1 MTRTAG
7 LAAAAF
13 LGCTS
18 RESLPEPPAELDVPR
33 FRTLGVI
40 ANFQPLWAYADPYI
54 VDLTIP
60 KLGPERSGRLYSI
73 GSVARTGA
81 VVVAGSD
88 WSVSSLDP
96 LDAIEVGM
104 TRRGPDQAR
113 GPPFIP
119 EERVGLD
126 TLLQAYTAA
135 GAYAMQQERETG
147 TLEVGKAADLVV
159 LDRDLR
165 TIPPSEI
172 HRVKVLLT
180 LLEGREVYRSAE
192 LP

>member
-1 MTRTAG
+1 
-7 LAAAAF
+7 
-13 LGCTS
+13 
-18 RESLPEPPAELDVPR
+18 
-33 FRTLGVI
+33 
-40 ANFQPLWAYADPYI
+40 
-54 VDLTIP
+54 
-60 KLGPERSGRLYSI
+60 LYSI

-165 TIPPSEI
+165 TIPP
-172 HRVKVLLT
+172 RRFT
-180 LLEGREVYRSAE
+180 G
-192 LP
+192 

>member
-1 MTRTAG
+1 
-7 LAAAAF
+7 
-13 LGCTS
+13 
-18 RESLPEPPAELDVPR
+18 
-33 FRTLGVI
+33 
-40 ANFQPLWAYADPYI
+40 
-54 VDLTIP
+54 
-60 KLGPERSGRLYSI
+60 
-73 GSVARTGA
+73 
-81 VVVAGSD
+81 
-88 WSVSSLDP
+88 
-96 LDAIEVGM
+96 M

>member
-1 MTRTAG
+1 VG
-7 LAAAAF
+7 
-13 LGCTS
+13 
-18 RESLPEPPAELDVPR
+18 
-33 FRTLGVI
+33 
-40 ANFQPLWAYADPYI
+40 
-54 VDLTIP
+54 
-60 KLGPERSGRLYSI
+60 

-81 VVVAGSD
+81 VVAAGSD

-104 TRRGPDQAR
+104 TRRGPDQER
-113 GPPFIP
+113 GAPFIP
-119 EERVGLD
+119 QERVGLD

-135 GAYAMQQERETG
+135 GAYAMQQERETR

-165 TIPPSEI
+165 AIPPSEI

-180 LLEGREVYRSAE
+180 LLEGREVYRAAE
-192 LP
+192 MP